1 MNYLDRQE
9 YIDAHTSIHSLNYVE
24 VEYYVNLFILYLPD
38 KYKSKFQTYMKYRF
52 RHKDKYVWLRES
64 TYKCILYFEKLAYKN
79 MFKLNLE
86 SKLEYFYYFDILL
99 NENVHY
105 LTLYMAYF
113 NLKEYL
119 SWGEHK
125 NIIQFCHQISLLPDD
140 DFGITLIKFDV
151 TNYMIQF
158 QSDKSRRTIEK
169 YYRQEIINN
178 FNKFFPK
185 YNFIKQEVS
194 VKNIGKI
201 DILAKDKVSGRN
213 VIIEI
218 KTNKQNPNKQLLA
231 YATGYDNPILV
242 GITNM
247 DKKYYLDNIIY
258 YTVTY
263 IDSLIDE

>member
-24 VEYYVNLFILYLPD
+24 VEYYVNLFRLYLPD
-38 KYKSKFQTYMKYRF
+38 KYKFKFQTYMKYRF

-64 TYKCILYFEKLAYKN
+64 TYKCVLYFEKLAYKN
-79 MFKLNLE
+79 MYKLNLE
-86 SKLEYFYYFDILL
+86 SKSEYFYYFCILL

-105 LTLYMAYF
+105 LTLFMTYF

-119 SWGEHK
+119 SWGEYK
-125 NIIQFCHQISLLPDD
+125 NIVHFYHQISLLSDEY
-140 DFGITLIKFDV
+140 FGISLIKVDI

-158 QSDKSRRTIEK
+158 QSDKSRRIIEK
-169 YYRQEIINN
+169 YYRKEIINN
-178 FNKFFPK
+178 FDKFFPK
-185 YNFIKQEVS
+185 YKFIKQEVN
-194 VKNIGKI
+194 VKNVGKI
-201 DILAKDKVSGRN
+201 DILAKDKESNRV

-258 YTVTY
+258 YPVSY
-263 IDSLIDE
+263 IDNLIE

>member
-1 MNYLDRQE
+1 M
-9 YIDAHTSIHSLNYVE
+9 
-24 VEYYVNLFILYLPD
+24 
-38 KYKSKFQTYMKYRF
+38 
-52 RHKDKYVWLRES
+52 
-64 TYKCILYFEKLAYKN
+64 C
-79 MFKLNLE
+79 KLNLE
-86 SKLEYFYYFDILL
+86 SKSEYFYYFDILL
-99 NENVHY
+99 NKNVHY

-119 SWGEHK
+119 SWGEYK
-125 NIIQFCHQISLLPDD
+125 NIIQLYHQISLLPDD

-151 TNYMIQF
+151 TNYMVQF
-158 QSDKSRRTIEK
+158 NSDKNRKTIEK
-169 YYRQEIINN
+169 YYRKEIINN

-194 VKNIGKI
+194 VR
-201 DILAKDKVSGRN
+201 D

-231 YATGYDNPILV
+231 YVTGYINPILV
-242 GITNM
+242 DITNM